1 MSSKTDALMA
11 PLAPSNWAE
20 LNAMART
27 IGGSGLWPGI
37 RTPEQAI
44 AVVSLGAAMG
54 FTAPQALQL
63 FHIVEGRPSLSA
75 AGPAAVMQ
83 ASPEIEYVHPVEAS
97 TERCVLEGKRRGAP
111 GPVRACYT
119 IEEAIK
125 AGRCSR
131 NPKGVIVA
139 PGRSGKPGAWETAT
153 EDMLY
158 ARALSRLARRLA
170 PDLLMGIY
178 VPDEMEQITADDAPR
193 IEARPEPTPA
203 PASRRNAT
211 PAETVA
217 RRVSALR
224 GTSAPP
230 AAVEDAEVLPP
241 ARPGREVLAD
251 ALAAAGLTEAEFD
264 HWCANNRRPVVARMD
279 NAQLA
284 KAARFLSD
292 GGAGSVAAWLKADLD
307 SRADRR
313 PAASAAP
320 GPLAPD
326 APSADEL
333 QAALEDKGVPAD
345 LADAWARHK
354 GIKPATEAG
363 ARALWLSI
371 MHHTTDAEAA
381 EWGAFLAQWDATHT
395 APSDTDN
402 TPNW

>member
-75 AGPAAVMQ
+75 AGQAAVMQ

-217 RRVSALR
+217 RRVNALR
-224 GTSAPP
+224 NGTSAPP

-241 ARPGREVLAD
+241 ARPGRELLAD

-333 QAALEDKGVPAD
+333 QAALEGEGIGAE

-354 GIKPATEAG
+354 GIKPATNDG

-371 MHHTTDAEAA
+371 MHPADDEF
-381 EWGAFLAQWDATHT
+381 EGFMAQWDSTHA
-395 APSDTDN
+395 APTGN
-402 TPNW
+402 PNW